1 VEGVPV
7 KRARRVAPVALLALL
22 AGGLALATVTSGC
35 SSDGGAGT
43 SGAAATP
50 GAGTGAPGATAS
62 SGGTGG
68 PGGGGPA
75 ATDGGLGAD
84 GGDGGAVTKGP
95 PSSSLAVT
103 FTRPDVGTPL
113 TQAEL
118 DAATDQLVALLVDT
132 RYFDVIDERA
142 HGWPQTQPGYWY
154 GTWWSGV
161 TVTKQ
166 AGAVTYQHGAGGA
179 DNNGLRTAPYLEG
192 ACYAHLMWGKPL
204 TAQLVRK
211 MARGYASWA
220 LTMKR
225 DATDIAP
232 SLLARAQYPASVM
245 SAEGGRS
252 LFIDHSLDRPGLD
265 NGATEYVHLATN
277 PTFGDVWI
285 KNKRSKDDMGQVFR
299 SIAQIQAC
307 APRLD
312 AAGQADLAQVMS
324 LYASWSQQVETE
336 GWSIATLDKSSNL
349 YTPPVS
355 ETLAHYTLVDNV
367 ECPGALMMRLLG
379 HGDPGTLSCGSG
391 ISNTEQLLCS
401 QMKNGV
407 KQILRTHHEAAVNM
421 ALLTNQTAPALAL
434 LQGLAERVTSD
445 FSLASGA
452 SPPANVNP
460 DDIVSL
466 LLHAANTGV
475 PLTSSEVRWLHAR
488 LDAAHTSY
496 RAAANA
502 ATYRVFDPATPDG
515 VYPFDPSGS
524 GMSFSD
530 IGLVIGSCASPFR
543 NPTGRPIVNCQRL
556 LTALGS

>member
-1 VEGVPV
+1 M
-7 KRARRVAPVALLALL
+7 RASVVAALAPFLLA
-22 AGGLALATVTSGC
+22 AASAGC
-35 SSDGGAGT
+35 SSND
-43 SGAAATP
+43 AATAAAATATP
-50 GAGTGAPGATAS
+50 GAGDRGAAGSSGAPGGGSSAT
-62 SGGTGG
+62 
-68 PGGGGPA
+68 
-75 ATDGGLGAD
+75 TDGGNGNGDSGD
-84 GGDGGAVTKGP
+84 GGDAGAIAKGP
-95 PSSSLAVT
+95 PPSSLPVT

-166 AGAVTYQHGAGGA
+166 AGVVTYQHLAGGA

-192 ACYAHLMWGKPL
+192 ACYAHLLWGQPL

-211 MARGYASWA
+211 MARGYSSWA
-220 LTMKR
+220 LAMKR
-225 DATDIAP
+225 NATDTAKTM
-232 SLLARAQYPASVM
+232 LARAQYPTSVAS
-245 SAEGGRS
+245 SEGGRS
-252 LFIDHSLDRPGLD
+252 LFIDYSLNRPGID
-265 NGATEYVHLATN
+265 NPATEYVHLATN

-299 SIAQIQAC
+299 SIVQIQAC

-312 AAGQADLAQVMS
+312 AAGQADLAETKS
-324 LYASWSQQVETE
+324 LYTSWSKQVESE
-336 GWSIATLDKSSNL
+336 GWSIATLDKNAVV
-349 YTPPVS
+349 YTPPIT
-355 ETLAHYTLVDNV
+355 ETLAHYTMVDNV

-379 HGDPGTLSCGSG
+379 YGDPGAVACGSG
-391 ISNTEQLLCS
+391 VSNSEKLLGS
-401 QMKNGV
+401 QMKSGV

-421 ALLTNQTAPALAL
+421 ALFTNQTAPALAL
-434 LQGLAERVTSD
+434 LQGLVERVDAD
-445 FSLASGA
+445 FAAASSA
-452 SPPANVNP
+452 SPPANVSP

-475 PLTSSEVRWLHAR
+475 PLTSNEVRWLHGR

-496 RAAANA
+496 RAAGNA

-515 VYPFDPSGS
+515 VYPFDPAGS

-530 IGLVIGSCASPFR
+530 IGLVLGSCASPYR
-543 NPTGRPIVNCQRL
+543 NPTARPIVSCQRL
-556 LTALGS
+556 LAALPH

>member
-1 VEGVPV
+1 VN
-7 KRARRVAPVALLALL
+7 ARLLARLV
-22 AGGLALATVTSGC
+22 GGLALAATTAGC
-35 SSDGGAGT
+35 SSNGSTDAAGAPPAP
-43 SGAAATP
+43 AA
-50 GAGTGAPGATAS
+50 GAPGATAS
-62 SGGTGG
+62 SGG
-68 PGGGGPA
+68 PGGSSGGAPS
-75 ATDGGLGAD
+75 ATDGGIGAD
-84 GGDGGAVTKGP
+84 GGDGGAITKGP
-95 PSSSLAVT
+95 PPSSLPVT

-113 TQAEL
+113 TPAEL

-132 RYFDVIDERA
+132 RYFDVIDERV

-192 ACYAHLMWGKPL
+192 ACYAHLLWGKPL

-211 MARGYASWA
+211 MARGYSSWA
-220 LTMKR
+220 LAMKR
-225 DATDIAP
+225 NATDTAP
-232 SLLARAQYPASVM
+232 TLLARAQYPASVT
-245 SAEGGRS
+245 STEGGRS
-252 LFIDHSLDRPGLD
+252 LFIDYSLDRPGID

-299 SIAQIQAC
+299 SLAQIQAC

-312 AAGQADLAQVMS
+312 GAGQADLAQAMS
-324 LYASWSQQVETE
+324 LYASWSRQVESE
-336 GWSIATLDKSSNL
+336 GWSIATLDKNANV

-379 HGDPGTLSCGSG
+379 DGNPGTVSCGSG
-391 ISNTEQLLCS
+391 ISNTETLLGS

-421 ALLTNQTAPALAL
+421 ALLTNQTTPALAL
-434 LQGLAERVTSD
+434 LQGLAARVDSD
-445 FSLASGA
+445 FAAASSA

-475 PLTSSEVRWLHAR
+475 PLTSNEVRWLHGR
-488 LDAAHTSY
+488 LDAASASY
-496 RAAANA
+496 RAAGNA
-502 ATYRVFDPATPDG
+502 ATYRVFDAATPDG

-530 IGLVIGSCASPFR
+530 IGLVLGSCASPFR
-543 NPTGRPIVNCQRL
+543 NTTGRPIVDCQRL
-556 LTALGS
+556 LNALSN

>member
-1 VEGVPV
+1 M
-7 KRARRVAPVALLALL
+7 KRVQLL
-22 AGGLALATVTSGC
+22 GGIALATTLAITLAGC
-35 SSDGGAGT
+35 SSNGAGD
-43 SGAAATP
+43 AATP
-50 GAGTGAPGATAS
+50 PAGPAAGEPGAAGS
-62 SGGTGG
+62 SGG
-68 PGGGGPA
+68 PGGTSGGTA
-75 ATDGGLGAD
+75 SATDGGTGAD
-84 GGDGGAVTKGP
+84 GGDGGATTKGP
-95 PSSSLAVT
+95 PPSSLPVT

-132 RYFDVIDERA
+132 RYFDVIDERV

-166 AGAVTYQHGAGGA
+166 AGQVTYQHGAGGA

-192 ACYAHLMWGKPL
+192 ACYAHLLWGKPL

-211 MARGYASWA
+211 MARGYSSWA

-225 DATDIAP
+225 SAGDTAP
-232 SLLARAQYPASVM
+232 TLLARAQYPASVA
-245 SAEGGRS
+245 SSEGGRS
-252 LFIDHSLDRPGLD
+252 LFIDYSLDRPGTD

-307 APRLD
+307 QPRLD
-312 AAGQADLAQVMS
+312 AAGQADLAQTMS
-324 LYASWSQQVETE
+324 LYASWSKQVESE
-336 GWSIATLDKSSNL
+336 GWSIATLDKDANL

-379 HGDPGTLSCGSG
+379 HGDSGTLACASG
-391 ISNTEQLLCS
+391 ISNTEKLLGS

-434 LQGLAERVTSD
+434 LQGLAERVDSD
-445 FSLASGA
+445 LALASAA

-475 PLTSSEVRWLHAR
+475 PLTSKEVRWLQGR
-488 LDAAHTSY
+488 LDAAYTSY
-496 RAAANA
+496 RAAGNA
-502 ATYRVFDPATPDG
+502 ATYRVFDAATSDG
-515 VYPFDPSGS
+515 AYPFDPSGS

-530 IGLVIGSCASPFR
+530 IGLVLGSCASPYR

-556 LTALGS
+556 LTALAN

>member
-1 VEGVPV
+1 MPV
-7 KRARRVAPVALLALL
+7 KRARLVGGLGVA
-22 AGGLALATVTSGC
+22 LALAATIAGC
-35 SSDGGAGT
+35 SSSGTPDAGGAPASPAAGDPAAAGSSGDQPGSPGVGT
-43 SGAAATP
+43 ST
-50 GAGTGAPGATAS
+50 
-62 SGGTGG
+62 
-68 PGGGGPA
+68 
-75 ATDGGLGAD
+75 TDGGLGAD
-84 GGDGGAVTKGP
+84 GGDGGATTKGP
-95 PSSSLAVT
+95 PPSSLPVT

-132 RYFDVIDERA
+132 RYFDVIDERV
-142 HGWPQTQPGYWY
+142 HGWPETQPGYWY

-166 AGAVTYQHGAGGA
+166 AGLVTYQHGAGGA

-192 ACYAHLMWGKPL
+192 ACYAHLLWGKPL

-211 MARGYASWA
+211 MARGYSSWA

-225 DATDIAP
+225 SASDTAP
-232 SLLARAQYPASVM
+232 TLLARAQYPASVT
-245 SAEGGRS
+245 SSEGGRN
-252 LFIDHSLDRPGLD
+252 LFIDYSLDRPGVD

-299 SIAQIQAC
+299 SLAQIQAC

-312 AAGQADLAQVMS
+312 AAGQADLAQTMS
-324 LYASWSQQVETE
+324 LYASWSRQVESE
-336 GWSIATLDKSSNL
+336 GWSIATLDKNGNL

-379 HGDPGTLSCGSG
+379 DGNPGTVACASG
-391 ISNTEQLLCS
+391 ISNTEKVLGS
-401 QMKNGV
+401 QMSNGV

-421 ALLTNQTAPALAL
+421 ALLTNQTTPALAL
-434 LQGLAERVTSD
+434 LQGLAERVDSD
-445 FSLASGA
+445 LTLASAA

-460 DDIVSL
+460 SDIVSL

-475 PLTSSEVRWLHAR
+475 PLTSKEVRWLHGR
-488 LDAAHTSY
+488 LDAAYTSY
-496 RAAANA
+496 RAAGNA

-515 VYPFDPSGS
+515 TYPFDPSGA

-530 IGLVIGSCASPFR
+530 IGLVLGSCASPYR

-556 LTALGS
+556 LTALAN